1 MIFKKYQKENLKGS
15 QVSMELE
22 RDRSSHQR
30 CHVKK
35 GFLKTFA
42 KTPILESLFNKVTG
56 LQ

>member
-22 RDRSSHQR
+22 KDRSSHQR

-42 KTPILESLFNKVTG
+42 KTPILESLLNKVTG